1 MAGTLRA
8 AANSDESAAYSALLL
23 LVNHDVP
30 RAEAGLAAQHGALRA
45 HELAGPGSYAPHPHG
60 QAGSHS
66 PSPYT
71 GVHAIDS
78 LVRTLMVPGS
88 SGAQSGPS
96 AALYH
101 ALHYSSQAPAQHLQH
116 HQPLG
121 LPPPPPPPGAIAA
134 EHHQHHQL
142 QLQHHQQLQHQ
153 HQHLQRLQQQ
163 LPPPPPSSMGVSHAV
178 LESSENRNAARGNGI
193 VSIMEVKAE
202 KRKAPRGK
210 VGAGS
215 ELAAA
220 AASSP
225 GSVAWERTPQR
236 RRLSEGEAQVAG
248 GARQGARG
256 ASATGSSSLSP
267 QVSLPLGVLLGES
280 EEGEL
285 EEEEERE
292 EEESDEHKS
301 GEDAD
306 DDGML
311 LLRRADSLGSLPSM
325 LNIAG
330 ATISTRKRC
339 NSCKTCNQKACETC
353 TNCLNK
359 KKRKRS
365 CENRLPCLS
374 QLMLFARAVFDGE
387 GQQSVVKGLA
397 AVLEQ
402 AELPED
408 ALVVPIGIIEKRQR
422 QLKEHRRA
430 LMAEDKALDML
441 KKAFNT
447 S

>member
-1 MAGTLRA
+1 MARTLRVE
-8 AANSDESAAYSALLL
+8 ANSDESAAYSALLRL
-23 LVNHDVP
+23 ANHDVP
-30 RAEAGLAAQHGALRA
+30 RADAAQHGALRA
-45 HELAGPGSYAPHPHG
+45 HEHAGPGSYAPHPQG
-60 QAGSHS
+60 QAGS
-66 PSPYT
+66 PSPYHYT

-96 AALYH
+96 AALSYH

-121 LPPPPPPPGAIAA
+121 PPPPPPPGASAA
-134 EHHQHHQL
+134 EHHQ
-142 QLQHHQQLQHQ
+142 HQQLQHQ
-153 HQHLQRLQQQ
+153 HLQLQLQHQHLQHLQQQ
-163 LPPPPPSSMGVSHAV
+163 LLPPPPSAMGVSHAV

-193 VSIMEVKAE
+193 VSIKAHKAD
-202 KRKAPRGK
+202 KRKAPRGTA
-210 VGAGS
+210 GAGFDLV
-215 ELAAA
+215 EA

-225 GSVAWERTPQR
+225 GSVAWEPTAQR
-236 RRLSEGEAQVAG
+236 RRLSEAEAQLAG

-256 ASATGSSSLSP
+256 ASAKGSSSSSP
-267 QVSLPLGVLLGES
+267 QLSLGES
-280 EEGEL
+280 EEGEGEM
-285 EEEEERE
+285 EEEEDRE

-301 GEDAD
+301 GEGEDGD
-306 DDGML
+306 DDGVL
-311 LLRRADSLGSLPSM
+311 LLRRADSLSSLPSM

-387 GQQSVVKGLA
+387 GQQSVVKGLT
-397 AVLEQ
+397 AVLQQ
-402 AELPED
+402 AELPEH

-422 QLKEHRRA
+422 QLKEHRKA